1 MQSGTKPLLRL
12 PKTQFHTVFGS
23 TAPDNIPDFNV
34 DAGIWMPDQNVLGAP
49 TECTGFTG
57 ADILTDI
64 TKVLQDP
71 DFIYAAALYLEGEGP
86 TTGGA
91 DFHIALQGLVAVG
104 SIAQAA
110 IPLGFSAVQMGEL
123 YVANWN
129 NWPAAIKA
137 LALKNVQNGTL
148 NLLGNGDPFDSIMSA
163 VYTSKIAG
171 SLGSIWY
178 DEWDNIGPDGILP
191 MPSNLEGFTYSP
203 WHNYAAKGKKTIN
216 TTKYI
221 PLKSWQ
227 GPSYGDKGWC
237 YMSREVANAV
247 FAVAGTG
254 AIGLNPNAM
263 RWASIIG
270 ILCERFPILL
280 TDLPTLLRA

>member
-1 MQSGTKPLLRL
+1 MIINGTKPLKKAPR
-12 PKTQFHTVFGS
+12 KHFHRVFGS

-34 DAGIWMPDQNVLGAP
+34 DAGLTMPDQNAAEAV
-49 TECTGFTG
+49 TECTGYTA
-57 ADILTDI
+57 ADIMTDI
-64 TKVLQDP
+64 TKVVQTP
-71 DFIYAAALYLEGEGP
+71 DFMYAATLYLEGIGP
-86 TTGGA
+86 TTEGA
-91 DFHIALQGLVAVG
+91 DFHVALQALVAFG
-104 SIAQAA
+104 SIAQSLAP
-110 IPLGFSAVQMGEL
+110 ISALKQGEL

-129 NWPAAIKA
+129 NWFDSLKIVAR
-137 LALKNVQNGTL
+137 KNVQNGTF
-148 NLLGNGDPFDSIMSA
+148 NLLGNGDHFDSIMSA

-178 DEWDNIGPDGILP
+178 DEWENIGRDGILP
-191 MPSNLEGFTYSP
+191 MPANLEGFTYSP

-247 FAVAGTG
+247 FSVEGTG

-270 ILCERFPILL
+270 ILVQRFPQLL
-280 TDLPTLLRA
+280 PMLPQLLRA